1 MEETSTHIIRIDR
14 LLQSEPYV
22 SMTLEKS
29 KQLINDDLLE
39 TSEVKLLRLQPSFTA
54 ITSRFAKAAGKLCV
68 LTVKKKET

>member
-1 MEETSTHIIRIDR
+1 MVETSTHIIPIDR

-39 TSEVKLLRLQPSFTA
+39 TSEVKLLWLQPSFTSV
-54 ITSRFAKAAGKLCV
+54 TSRVPQRPQENHVCLPQRK
-68 LTVKKKET
+68 